1 MRKGWKIL
9 LGLIVLLLVLA
20 AGAMVVMGGQVREM
34 DKLEFSAADPAA
46 MADGIYKGH
55 AGALLVKADV
65 EVTIRAG
72 RIAGVDIARHDN
84 GMGASAEAVPQA
96 MVAQNTVDVDT
107 VAGATAS
114 SLVIKAAAL
123 NALDGG
129 ETP

>member
-1 MRKGWKIL
+1 MRKWWKIL

-20 AGAMVVMGGQVREM
+20 AGAMVVMGSQVRQME
-34 DKLEFSAADPAA
+34 KLDFSAADPAA
-46 MADGIYKGH
+46 MADGRYRGH

-72 RIAGVDIARHDN
+72 RIARVDIARHDN
-84 GMGASAEAVPQA
+84 GMGAPAEAVAQA
-96 MVAQNTVDVDT
+96 MVALNTVDVDA

-123 NALDGG
+123 NAMNGG
-129 ETP
+129 KTP